1 MDRMSACGTYR
12 QARGAQKATYWM
24 WGAGRWNN
32 LFIVVRACFHAS
44 NTAVRVT
51 AIKIAIDN
59 LSHIRLENAILSF
72 KALFI
77 GLFKEEGRG

>member
-1 MDRMSACGTYR
+1 
-12 QARGAQKATYWM
+12 
-24 WGAGRWNN
+24 
-32 LFIVVRACFHAS
+32 VVRACFHAS